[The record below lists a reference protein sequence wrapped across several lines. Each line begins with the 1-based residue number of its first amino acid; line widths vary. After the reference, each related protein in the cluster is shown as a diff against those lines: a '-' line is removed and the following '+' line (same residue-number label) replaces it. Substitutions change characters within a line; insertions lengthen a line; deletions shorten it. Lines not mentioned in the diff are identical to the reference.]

1 MFGLCEGN
9 IIQTYFK
16 LKNDNI
22 EVMNKKQ
29 LKRVT
34 ISAMAILILS
44 IIPIFW
50 IGQYLHPF
58 SDDYVFGTE
67 VHNVWNTTHSLSAC
81 MEAAWDVAVNMY
93 HIWQGT
99 YSACFLMALQPGAF
113 GAYWVVPILLLSSLI
128 ASTFTLL
135 YMIMRKVLHTS
146 MLEYLFV
153 STIFVLINV
162 QFVYSSYDAFYW
174 YNGAMYYTLY
184 YSLSLFLASLLIAY
198 ELSSTKRKYVIGG
211 ASIVLAIFI
220 AGGNFVSGFGMAAIL
235 FVAIALLWWEQKR
248 MPKFLV
254 TIFAIYLISFAF
266 SILAPG
272 NAFREVAVKEYHPH
286 IFAALGITINQSF
299 TFIADRIISMMSL
312 TFVALIPLVSKLARQ
327 SSFKFSHPWLCIV
340 ISLGLYCSF
349 FFPHCYAMGYGG
361 PNRVQNV
368 YTYALFWLILVHMYY
383 LSGAYIRKIEAKAP
397 LSTAINQVVYAVKI
411 KYSNTFRFSYLYA
424 IIILLLAA
432 IVKPSTTNRTLS
444 LLVHG
449 KIQASDQ
456 EMKERESILSSTAN
470 SVIELKPLT
479 TKLPSDTHYDAM
491 PDPGYWVNQA
501 IAMYYNKTAVFTHP
515 EENINY
521 ENIYL
526 MKHYK
531 KDVGPNNLKY
541 KTFKNSTINSS
552 FLTQRIKS
560 FY

>member
-1 MFGLCEGN
+1 
-9 IIQTYFK
+9 
-16 LKNDNI
+16 
-22 EVMNKKQ
+22 MNKKQ

-34 ISAMAILILS
+34 IAAMVILILS
-44 IIPIFW
+44 IIPILW

-58 SDDYVFGTE
+58 SDDYVFGAE
-67 VHNVWNTTHSLSAC
+67 AHKVWNTTHSLTAC
-81 MEAAWDVAVNMY
+81 MVAAWDVAVSMY

-113 GAYWVVPILLLSSLI
+113 GVYWLVPILLLSSLI

-135 YMIMRKVLHTS
+135 YMIMRKVLHTT

-198 ELSSTKRKYVIGG
+198 ELSSTKRKYLIGG
-211 ASIVLAIFI
+211 ASIVLAVFI

-235 FVAIALLWWEQKR
+235 FVAITILWLEQKH

-254 TIFAIYLISFAF
+254 SIFAIYLISFAF

-272 NAFREVAVKEYHPH
+272 NAFRELAVKEYRPQ
-286 IFAALGITINQSF
+286 IFEALAITINKGLG
-299 TFIADRIISMMSL
+299 FITDRIVSVMSL
-312 TFVALIPLVSKLARQ
+312 TFLTLVPMVSRLAHK
-327 SSFKFSHPWLCIV
+327 SSFKFSHPWLCIF

-349 FFPHCYAMGYGG
+349 FLPHCYAMGYEG

-368 YTYALFWLILVHMYY
+368 YTYALFWFILVNMYY
-383 LSGAYIRKIEAKAP
+383 LSGAYIRKIEAKTP
-397 LSTAINQVVYAVKI
+397 LSTAINQVVNAVKM
-411 KYSNTFRFSYLYA
+411 KYNKTLRFSYLYA
-424 IIILLLAA
+424 VIILLLAV
-432 IVKPSTTNRTLS
+432 ILKPSTTNRTLS

-449 KIQASDQ
+449 KIQRSDQ
-456 EMKERESILSSTAN
+456 EMKERESILSSTVN

-479 TKLPSDTHYDAM
+479 TKLPSDTHYDAL

-501 IAMYYNKTAVFTHP
+501 IAMYYGKSEVFTNP

-521 ENIYL
+521 ENTYL

-541 KTFKNSTINSS
+541 KTFKNSTISSS
-552 FLTQRIKS
+552 FLTQRIKN